1 VSGRVTIR
9 TGRPAG
15 RPLFV
20 PGTPCACGF
29 TENYAIMIR
38 SLLLLPVFLL
48 VACGDGPAS
57 PNSSDNAVDAPAKAV
72 PVAGVQASF
81 DKGVEWLRK
90 QSKGGIWFASFGGKE
105 MPSPATT
112 ALALAPIAAS
122 LPKAERAKDP
132 LVQQASGFLLKCQRP
147 DGAIDTGGMS
157 KYDNYFTSAALMA
170 LEIIDDPA
178 TAEARKKMAAFLET
192 LQRIEKGRTE
202 GGFGYNTAGSADLS
216 NAQFAIEALR
226 SAGIPED
233 HPSMQRA
240 LRYLERVQNRS
251 ENSANEGA
259 VYEVEDPDLG
269 KVKVVPGN
277 DGSAG
282 YEPGVSKAGL
292 RKLPD
297 GTYEPLGYGSM
308 TYALLKCYLLTG
320 LKADDA
326 RVKGALGWLGE
337 NYGWDANPG
346 FEDYARTRNQPEAPY
361 WGLFYYYM
369 TAAKA
374 LRLSGIDKLDTE
386 EGPRD
391 WRADLAAAI
400 VTRQHADGYWVNEKA
415 ERWEEGDPLIC
426 TGYALI
432 ALQEILGAEK

>member
-1 VSGRVTIR
+1 MKR
-9 TGRPAG
+9 T
-15 RPLFV
+15 
-20 PGTPCACGF
+20 
-29 TENYAIMIR
+29 
-38 SLLLLPVFLL
+38 LLLALPLLL
-48 VACGDGPAS
+48 VACGEGPAS
-57 PNSSDNAVDAPAKAV
+57 KETPDKPAAAPSADL
-72 PVAGVQASF
+72 QASV
-81 DKGVEWLRK
+81 DKGVAWLRAQAK
-90 QSKGGIWFASFGGKE
+90 DGIWFANFGGKE
-105 MPSPATT
+105 VPSPATT
-112 ALALAPIAAS
+112 ALALAPIAAA

-132 LVQQASGFLLKCQRP
+132 LVQKASGFLLKCQRE
-147 DGAIDTGGMS
+147 DGAIDTGGTS
-157 KYDNYFTSAALMA
+157 KYENYFTSATLMA

-178 TAEARKKMAAFLET
+178 TADARKKMAAFLET
-192 LQRIEKGRTE
+192 LQRLEKGRTE

-251 ENSANEGA
+251 ENAANEGA
-259 VYEVEDPDLG
+259 VYEMEDSELG

-297 GTYEPLGYGSM
+297 GTYEPIGYGSM

-320 LKADDA
+320 LAPDDE
-326 RVKGALGWLGE
+326 RVQATLSWLGE
-337 NYGWDANPG
+337 NYGWEANPG

-374 LRLSGIDKLDTE
+374 LRLTGIDKLETE
-386 EGPRD
+386 EGERD
-391 WRADLAAAI
+391 WRADLGGAI
-400 VTRQHADGYWVNEKA
+400 TKRQQADGSWVNDKA
-415 ERWEEGDPLIC
+415 QRWEEGDPVIC
-426 TGYALI
+426 TSYALI
-432 ALQEILGAEK
+432 ALQDILGVEK